1 MTFCSSISFLLVT
14 WRNLLA
20 NASPERPSL
29 VDRSR
34 RVLDDLLAFA
44 FWSVMPRSL
53 PRSLP
58 LGGGCELEVGNGG
71 CWLGVGDVKLGVG
84 GT

>member
-1 MTFCSSISFLLVT
+1 M
-14 WRNLLA
+14 
-20 NASPERPSL
+20 
-29 VDRSR
+29 
-34 RVLDDLLAFA
+34 LAFA
-44 FWSVMPRSL
+44 LWSVM